1 MGSGFLSGRF
11 AVSSTER
18 PINPV
23 SSEEE
28 ATFTILSQPL
38 AAGLLDVAAATHRG
52 GRRENQDRYLVDA
65 DLNLM
70 VVADGVGGLKEGG
83 RAAELVCQS
92 IQADVK
98 EGLLLDDA
106 VSRST
111 TVVASESE
119 KLGVA
124 GGMGSTVVAV
134 LWQGARFEL
143 KWVGD
148 SSARAYLGGA
158 WRALTRDHS
167 EASEL
172 VTQGILTESAAF
184 THPKK
189 HVLTQALGITSSHQL
204 RIGGNAGG
212 LHHNEWLVLSSDGLT
227 NALSNR
233 DIAAV
238 LGGANSAQAAAS
250 SLMDLALEMRP
261 TDNVTLIAMRWLGP
275 DSHPADAPRVYAN

>member
-1 MGSGFLSGRF
+1 MD
-11 AVSSTER
+11 
-18 PINPV
+18 P
-23 SSEEE
+23 
-28 ATFTILSQPL
+28 
-38 AAGLLDVAAATHRG
+38 
-52 GRRENQDRYLVDA
+52 

-70 VVADGVGGLKEGG
+70 VVADGVGGLKEGS

-92 IQADVK
+92 IQSDVK

-124 GGMGSTVVAV
+124 RGMGSTVVV
-134 LWQGARFEL
+134 LRWQGARFEL

-158 WRALTRDHS
+158 WRALTRDHT

-204 RIGGNAGG
+204 RIGANAGG